1 MSDQEEDKKN
11 LIDDNSSSEN
21 DNQSEVDSNNQPLVE
36 ENQNIETTSE
46 GSENNLENPAQ
57 NENLDTSNE
66 KIEENF
72 SPDQT
77 NDEKTS
83 DAIEN
88 TEQTSAE
95 TEVSENLNENKEEN
109 GGSTHQVIH
118 KKDGRLHIYV
128 RQDKYKGELKSK
140 HWVGRLYIDGKQKI
154 SSSGTTNLEEA
165 IPILE
170 KWFDDV
176 HEESERLK
184 NQTNETEIT
193 TNEAVPEVNTTQNN
207 NETSVQPDAPV
218 VTEQNPVA
226 TEQNIV
232 NQTNENQNPV
242 DSAPVSPN
250 ESAEPSKQDQ
260 IKSKLSNVFGKLKD
274 IKLNKDSFAGLA
286 NKKSFN
292 KSKIGSFKSKLES
305 FLKSKLGKSS
315 VQGEE
320 ILGVELANTE
330 IRLIQ
335 VTSNKANQWVLD
347 KLHIHPVDVTD
358 DSTPI
363 ENADKFSEELSLAIQ
378 KYKISSPNVAISIPV
393 TSAIIRVVTAP
404 LMKDEELNKAIET
417 NSLWENLVQLTDSLD
432 DYSIFHQVINRNQK
446 ENTMDILFVA
456 SKLTD
461 INSYTS
467 IIKNAGLNP
476 VIIDV
481 KCFALKSAVDQSNQ
495 LTNKFDDAN
504 LTAVLEFGLDENY
517 LMILYDNNPI
527 ITDIFIRGQDRK
539 ILQESQDAEEKEGLV
554 RRYATQV
561 KQAIQ
566 DFETKYEKR
575 IRNIK
580 VVSDVNNIEDYLGSF
595 RKILM
600 NVGFNTF
607 DPIEGL
613 KIPSQFQQILDS
625 KPNNSYLAT
634 AVGLAFRKLDVFG
647 YYKFVTAVKN
657 INLLP
662 DRSNVMRQKKMKAI
676 SGFAFKGITAAVAGI
691 YLLLFGLSFW
701 NIFSYNAK
709 LKQYE
714 SVKAEHAKVVKEK
727 KIVSNELGLINTS
740 LKLSRTLSSNK
751 ELTYRI
757 LAQVA
762 SSVPNRVRFD
772 QVEFNG
778 TRRLTIQGV
787 AASDQDIL
795 KFIDNLGKQKLVEQ
809 ASLSSMRLPKGTAG
823 SATMKGFRVFVKF
836 KKG

>member
-11 LIDDNSSSEN
+11 LIDENLSSEN
-21 DNQSEVDSNNQPLVE
+21 DNQSEVDSNNQPIVE

-46 GSENNLENPAQ
+46 GSENNLENTTQ

-72 SPDQT
+72 SPDQK

-140 HWVGRLYIDGKQKI
+140 NWVGRLYIDGKQKI

-446 ENTMDILFVA
+446 DNTMDILFVA

-714 SVKAEHAKVVKEK
+714 NVKAEHTKILKEK

-778 TRRLTIQGV
+778 TTRLTIQGV

-836 KKG
+836 KRG